1 MQFTR
6 CVRRLGATTLQRTLT
21 THFETIVTL
30 PARLKF
36 LAAANIGAY
45 LVINLL
51 MLVLSPVTRGLSQ
64 LGMTAIIVPPMVLA
78 MVFLVM
84 PIARRAA
91 HDSSH
96 AESTRAQA

>member
-1 MQFTR
+1 MP
-6 CVRRLGATTLQRTLT
+6 
-21 THFETIVTL
+21 L
-30 PARLKF
+30 PAQLKF

-45 LVINLL
+45 LVINVL
-51 MLVLSPVTRGLSQ
+51 MLVLGPVTRGLSQ
-64 LGMTAIIVPPMVLA
+64 FGMTAIIVPPMVLA

-91 HDSSH
+91 QANSH